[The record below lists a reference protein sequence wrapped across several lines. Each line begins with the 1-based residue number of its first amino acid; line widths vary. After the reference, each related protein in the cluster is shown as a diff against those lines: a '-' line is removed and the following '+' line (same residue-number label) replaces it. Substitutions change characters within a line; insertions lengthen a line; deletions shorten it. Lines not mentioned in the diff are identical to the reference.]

1 MEWERRVEQMGARL
15 RKKTDAANQALWKA
29 LGSADVVWMAWE
41 DTRYSRRFRV
51 VRGRDLSGPGLPHG
65 VIFVGCEVSGL
76 ALFEGRGYQVAV
88 MDDGET
94 AGIPEPPV
102 PQAHIDM
109 VMADQVLLCDGKSM
123 SFRDVPTA

>member
-1 MEWERRVEQMGARL
+1 MEWERRVERMGARL
-15 RKKTDAANQALWKA
+15 RKKRDAANVALWEA
-29 LGSADVVWMAWE
+29 LGSADVVWMVWE

-51 VRGRDLSGPGLPHG
+51 VRGRDLSGPGQRYG
-65 VIFVGCEVSGL
+65 VIVVGCEVSGL
-76 ALFEGRGYQVAV
+76 ALFERQGYQVAV

-109 VMADQVLLCDGKSM
+109 VMADHVLLCDGKSVR
-123 SFRDVPTA
+123 FQDDLTT